1 MEGEIQ
7 VSKRRREGKRID
19 PQMTQIKI
27 GFKSF
32 RFFIC
37 VHLCH
42 LVRQESFADLVSC
55 KELAMGIAR
64 SP

>member
-1 MEGEIQ
+1 
-7 VSKRRREGKRID
+7 
-19 PQMTQIKI
+19 MTQMK
-27 GFKSF
+27 KQYVLNST
-32 RFFIC
+32 FIC

>member
-1 MEGEIQ
+1 MDTDKKTIRVEFDFQ
-7 VSKRRREGKRID
+7 LCPSVS
-19 PQMTQIKI
+19 
-27 GFKSF
+27 
-32 RFFIC
+32 IC

>member
-1 MEGEIQ
+1 MKTKPGSLNRAKCKVACLIRL
-7 VSKRRREGKRID
+7 SL
-19 PQMTQIKI
+19 P
-27 GFKSF
+27 
-32 RFFIC
+32 IC